1 MSPEKTSV
9 NQTIEVPALARV
21 EGEGGLYIGVKDG
34 KVTEIKVDVYEPPRF
49 FEGFLRGRSLYEVPD
64 ITARICGIC
73 PVAYQMS
80 SVDALEAS
88 QGIDVS
94 PSIRALRKLLYC
106 AEYIESHAL
115 HIYLLQAPDL
125 LGQESAISLA
135 AVAPEVVTKALR
147 MKKVG
152 NSLLRAIGGRSVHPV
167 STTVGGFYRWPE
179 KETLRTLLPELE
191 WSLTAAVETTRWA
204 ATLPYPD
211 FETDAE
217 YVATRHPKEY
227 GILEGTVASST
238 GREIPV
244 SDFEKYYL
252 EEHVRHSNSLHSRGK
267 EGKSYMVGP
276 LARLNLNHAQLN
288 DRCQA
293 LLKELKIQ
301 FPIRNPFKALF
312 ARAVELVQVYED
324 AIGLVKEYNP
334 QGPSRIEF
342 KPRTGEGCGASEA
355 PRGLLFHK
363 YRVDSRGLIETA
375 RIVPPTSQNFARME
389 ADLWEFAPKVIHKPH
404 DAATLDCEHLIRS
417 YDPCISCSVH
427 FVRLENK
434 DGK

>member
-1 MSPEKTSV
+1 MSAEKSNV
-9 NQTIEVPALARV
+9 NQSIEVPALARV

-34 KVTEIKVDVYEPPRF
+34 KVTEIKIDIYEPPRF
-49 FEGFLRGRSLYEVPD
+49 FEGFLRGRSLFEVPD

-88 QGIDVS
+88 QGIEVT
-94 PSIRALRKLLYC
+94 PAIRSLRKLLYC

-125 LGQESAISLA
+125 LGQESALSLA
-135 AVAPEVVTKALR
+135 AVAPDVVTKALR
-147 MKKVG
+147 MKKIG
-152 NSLLRAIGGRSVHPV
+152 NTILRLIGGRSVHPV

-179 KETLRTLLPELE
+179 KEGFTALLPELD
-191 WSLTAAVETTRWA
+191 WSLAAAEETVRWA

-211 FETDAE
+211 FETDVE

-227 GILEGTVASST
+227 GILEGGVASSA

-244 SDFEKYYL
+244 ADFEKYYL
-252 EEHVRHSNSLHSRGK
+252 EEHIPHSTSLHSHGK

-288 DRCQA
+288 DRCQS

-312 ARAVELVQVYED
+312 ARAIELVQVYED
-324 AIGLVKEYNP
+324 AIQLINEYNP

-342 KPRTGEGCGASEA
+342 QPHAGEGCGASEA

-363 YRVDSRGLIETA
+363 YRVDSRGLIEKA

-404 DAATLDCEHLIRS
+404 DEATLDCEHLVRS

-434 DGK
+434 DAA

>member
-1 MSPEKTSV
+1 MSAVKTTEIRS
-9 NQTIEVPALARV
+9 IDVPALARV

-34 KVTEIKVDVYEPPRF
+34 KITEIKVNIYEPPRF

-80 SVDALEAS
+80 SVNALEAA
-88 QGIDVS
+88 QGVTIT
-94 PSIRALRKLLYC
+94 PSIRALRRLLYH
-106 AEYIESHAL
+106 AEWIESHAL

-125 LGQESAISLA
+125 LGQESAITLA

-152 NSLLRAIGGRSVHPV
+152 NAILRVIGGRSVHPV

-179 KETLRTLLPELE
+179 KEALQALLPELE
-191 WSLTAAVETTRWA
+191 WSAAAAVDAVRWA
-204 ATLPYPD
+204 ASLPYPD
-211 FETDAE
+211 FEVDAE
-217 YVATRHPKEY
+217 YVAIRHPDEY
-227 GILEGTVASST
+227 GMLEGRVVSSS
-238 GREIPV
+238 GVDIPV
-244 SDFEKYYL
+244 TEYEQHYL
-252 EEHVRHSNSLHSRGK
+252 EEQVRHCNSFHSHTRKG
-267 EGKSYMVGP
+267 GSYMVGP
-276 LARLNLNHAQLN
+276 LARLNLNHSRLGKT
-288 DRCQA
+288 CQS

-301 FPIRNPFKALF
+301 FPIRNPFQNLL
-312 ARAVELVQVYED
+312 ARSIELVEAYED
-324 AIGLVKEYNP
+324 AIRLINEYNP
-334 QGPSRIEF
+334 QGDSRIAFE
-342 KPRTGEGCGASEA
+342 PHAGEGCGVSEA

-363 YRVDSRGLIETA
+363 YTVGGDGLIRKA

-404 DAATLDCEHLIRS
+404 DEATLECEHLIRS

-427 FVRLENK
+427 FVRLEKK
-434 DGK
+434 DAG